1 MIKMNNFHDS
11 FDALSILSSSIP
23 PKNLGYSRNLIEE
36 HKIVKFSEIIKFGS
50 AAIDYEV
57 P

>member
-1 MIKMNNFHDS
+1 MNNFHDS